1 MKLTACL
8 AGCVTVCMLLS
19 TGCTTTRY
27 RNAADKEAYAII
39 DSKTPAVP
47 NMDPNFTIEQT
58 ATDPLADL
66 PRSQPE
72 DRTFLGS
79 NAALEEDA
87 FVIGLEEALAIS
99 VNFNRTY
106 QNQKENVF
114 LQALALSLERH
125 RFDFIFSGTLS
136 GEIAGTTT
144 DIPVPSPY
152 LSAGDFVRDFG
163 ALTGTAAD
171 LVDQYAQIVESAVDL
186 SGLGD
191 PSVDIERIRSTT
203 GVTQFGVDKL
213 LKTGG
218 RVAVSIT
225 SNFFRFLTG
234 DPSVDTTSALVGSIV
249 QPLWRGAGSKV
260 VLENLT
266 QAERNM
272 LYALRDFA
280 RFRKEFAVDVASS
293 YFNVLQARDQVRNN
307 WRGYQ
312 SFEQSL
318 ERGRAEAA
326 EGRKTPAE
334 LGRLEQAA
342 LSAES
347 SWINSL
353 ANYSSA
359 LDRFKILLGIPTD
372 TKIVLDPDELDNL
385 VIEHPDI
392 TADDAVKVAMVTRL
406 DLYTLRDE
414 VDDAERK
421 LVVAANNLRP
431 DVDFIATYRVQSPP
445 DGDFTELDFR
455 RENWSVGLDVGLPF
469 DRKAE
474 RNAYRTALITEDR
487 ARRGLSLAEDSVALD
502 VRDAWRDLEQAK
514 LNYEI
519 NLREVELNAR
529 RVEEQDLRAELGL
542 ADAIDQVDALND
554 LIRAQNSLTS
564 ALVNHTI
571 TRLVFWRDMGI
582 LYIKPD
588 GQWEDLP
595 EETMP
600 TIRLDRVTPEA
611 PTPEAPVAP
620 EATASDDT
628 ALMVGTAAGG

>member
-1 MKLTACL
+1 MA
-8 AGCVTVCMLLS
+8 A
-19 TGCTTTRY
+19 GCTTTRY
-27 RNAADKEAYAII
+27 HKAADKEAYGII
-39 DSKTPAVP
+39 ESKTPAVP
-47 NMDPNFTIEQT
+47 NMDPEFTIEQT
-58 ATDPLADL
+58 DVDPLAEL
-66 PRSQPE
+66 PKTEAE

-79 NAALEEDA
+79 NVGLEDDA
-87 FVIGLEEALAIS
+87 YVIGLEEALAIA

-106 QNQKENVF
+106 QTQKENVF

-125 RFDFIFSGTLS
+125 QFDFIFSGEIS

-144 DIPVPSPY
+144 DIPLASPY

-171 LVDQYAQIVESAVDL
+171 LVEAYAQVVESAVDI

-191 PSVDIERIRSTT
+191 PDVDIDRVRSTT
-203 GVTQFGVDKL
+203 GVTRFGVEKL

-218 RVAVSIT
+218 LVAVSIT

-260 VLENLT
+260 VLEQLT
-266 QAERNM
+266 QAERDM
-272 LYALRDFA
+272 LYTLRDFA
-280 RFRKEFAVDVASS
+280 RFRKEFAVDVASQ
-293 YFNVLQARDQVRNN
+293 YFGVLEARDAVRNN

-312 SFEQSL
+312 SFLQSL
-318 ERGRAEAA
+318 ERGRAYAA
-326 EGRKTPAE
+326 EGRMTPAE

-342 LSAES
+342 LSSES

-359 LDRFKILLGIPTD
+359 LDRFKILLGLPTNM
-372 TKIVLDPDELDNL
+372 KIVLDPEELENL

-392 TADDAVKVAMVTRL
+392 SADDAVDVAMVTRL

-414 VDDAERK
+414 VEDAARK
-421 LVVAANNLRP
+421 VLVAENNLRP
-431 DVDFIATYRVQSPP
+431 DVDFIATYGVQSPP
-445 DGDFTELDFR
+445 DGDFTDLDFR
-455 RENWSVGLDVGLPF
+455 REDWSVGLDVGLPF

-474 RNAYRTALITEDR
+474 RNSYRAALIADDR
-487 ARRGLSLAEDSVALD
+487 AHRALDLAEDTVALD

-582 LYIKPD
+582 LYIKKN
-588 GQWEDLP
+588 GQWEELP
-595 EETMP
+595 QETMP
-600 TIRLDRVTPEA
+600 TIRLDRVSPTAEPPEA
-611 PTPEAPVAP
+611 SEPPVVPPAVM
-620 EATASDDT
+620 EETAVEVT
-628 ALMVGTAAGG
+628 VPG

>member
-1 MKLTACL
+1 MKFSIGLL
-8 AGCVTVCMLLS
+8 GCVGLCLMFTP
-19 TGCTTTRY
+19 GCTTTRY
-27 RNAADKEAYAII
+27 REGADKEAYSII

-47 NMDPNFTIEQT
+47 NMDPEFTIEQ
-58 ATDPLADL
+58 ADVDPLASL
-66 PRSQPE
+66 PKTEPD

-79 NAALEEDA
+79 NAAIEEDA
-87 FVIGLEEALAIS
+87 YVIGLEEALGIA
-99 VNFNRTY
+99 VNHNRTY
-106 QNQKENVF
+106 QTQKENVF

-125 RFDFIFSGTLS
+125 RFDFIFSGELS

-144 DIPVPSPY
+144 DNLIPSPY

-171 LVDQYAQIVESAVDL
+171 LVEAYAEVVESAVDI

-191 PSVDIERIRSTT
+191 PDVDIERIRSTT
-203 GVTQFGVDKL
+203 GVTRFGVEKL
-213 LKTGG
+213 LSTGG

-260 VLENLT
+260 ALENLT
-266 QAERNM
+266 QAERDM

-280 RFRKEFAVDVASS
+280 RFRKEFTVDVTSS
-293 YFNVLQARDQVRNN
+293 YYNVLQARDAVRNN

-312 SFEQSL
+312 SFLQSL
-318 ERGRAEAA
+318 ERGRAYAA
-326 EGRKTPAE
+326 EGRMTPAE

-342 LSAES
+342 LSSES

-359 LDRFKILLGIPTD
+359 LDRFKILLGLPTE
-372 TKIVLDPDELDNL
+372 TKIVLDPQELDHL

-392 TADDAVKVAMVTRL
+392 SPDDAVKVALVTRL
-406 DLYTLRDE
+406 DLYNLRDE
-414 VDDAERK
+414 VEDAQRK
-421 LVVAANNLRP
+421 VVVAENNLRP
-431 DVDFIATYRVQSPP
+431 DVDFVATYGVQSPP
-445 DGDFTELDFR
+445 DGDFTDLDFR
-455 RENWSVGLDVGLPF
+455 REDWSVGLDVGLPF

-474 RNAYRTALITEDR
+474 RNAYRAALISQDR
-487 ARRGLSLAEDSVALD
+487 ARRNLELAEDTVALD

-529 RVEEQDLRAELGL
+529 RVEEQDLRAELGM

-582 LYIKPD
+582 LYIKKD
-588 GQWEDLP
+588 GQWEELP
-595 EETMP
+595 QETMP
-600 TIRLDRVTPEA
+600 TIRLDRVIPG
-611 PTPEAPVAP
+611 APV
-620 EATASDDT
+620 DDT
-628 ALMVGTAAGG
+628 AAPAPVDEAAAEEADAA